1 MYQRC
6 LIEVF
11 VSVSISGIL
20 YFCAITL
27 SLTFIHYLSG
37 NLNTVE
43 LNCLFKRKYCAFLH
57 LFDHFTFQV
66 NIFTCQTW
74 SVHKIKFLFSA
85 ELTWSRV
92 INSVLFNS
100 MHHAVLMLFIICTDW
115 DELNHI
121 IYTQL
126 IWSFECFSKVE
137 FAQIKDV
144 SIKDV
149 WHTNYITLWD

>member
-1 MYQRC
+1 MFPFLVFYTSVPSHFHLLSFITC
-6 LIEVF
+6 LGTWTRLNWTV
-11 VSVSISGIL
+11 
-20 YFCAITL
+20 
-27 SLTFIHYLSG
+27 YLK
-37 NLNTVE
+37 E
-43 LNCLFKRKYCAFLH
+43 KYCAFLH

-74 SVHKIKFLFSA
+74 SVHKIEFLFSA